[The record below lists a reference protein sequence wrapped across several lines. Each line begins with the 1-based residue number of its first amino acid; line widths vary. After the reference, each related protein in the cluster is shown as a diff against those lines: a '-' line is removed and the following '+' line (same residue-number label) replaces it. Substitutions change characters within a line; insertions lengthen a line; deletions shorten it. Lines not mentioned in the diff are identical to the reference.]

1 MEDLRPQ
8 VEAFQVP
15 GHTSSGLT
23 QQQQHPNILH
33 RNQNHNQ
40 PPPLHQPQPHQP
52 FTQPSAAPLRKLW
65 VGTDLFI
72 VWRHS
77 PEVPPPKD
85 EHVHKLFADLGY
97 ERCKKINWI
106 PATFKN
112 STTCFAAVQDLHQLD
127 NMIRL
132 IKSKAPIAMDVYKVD
147 KADASRSTWD
157 NIAPA
162 EVVVKF
168 WPVSKEQ
175 PRSSTVDVMKIAAAA
190 RLPEPLNVGFSS
202 RQDCDEC
209 FLRYILPGQA
219 EAFVAHCTQ
228 HSRYLRGDFA
238 WKLECCLQASSVS
251 SAKRD

>member
-1 MEDLRPQ
+1 MEDLRPK

-15 GHTSSGLT
+15 AHSSSGLP
-23 QQQQHPNILH
+23 QHQQHPNLH
-33 RNQNHNQ
+33 HLNHNHNQ

-52 FTQPSAAPLRKLW
+52 FTQPSATPLRK
-65 VGTDLFI
+65 GTDLFMM
-72 VWRHS
+72 WRHP

-97 ERCKKINWI
+97 EKCKKITWP
-106 PATFKN
+106 PANYKT
-112 STTCFAAVQDLHQLD
+112 SSVCFAAVHDLHQLD

-132 IKSKAPIAMDVYKVD
+132 MKSKAPLALDAYKVE
-147 KADASRSTWD
+147 KADASKSTWD
-157 NIAPA
+157 NLGPV

-168 WPVSKEQ
+168 WPVSKAQ
-175 PRSSTVDVMKIAAAA
+175 PRSSTVDVMTIAADA

-228 HSRYLRGDFA
+228 HPRYLRGDFA
-238 WKLECCLQASSVS
+238 WKLECCLQVSSVS
-251 SAKRD
+251 STKRD